1 VPAEIKSSLSLFLS
15 GRLFPPP
22 LHFFRTSAWSLT
34 VEQPA
39 RMLRP
44 YKDQEEDITVEVHC
58 QGRQGAVL
66 KSKQSAEI
74 PVKIMASKVNQSSSD
89 K

>member
-1 VPAEIKSSLSLFLS
+1 
-15 GRLFPPP
+15 
-22 LHFFRTSAWSLT
+22 
-34 VEQPA
+34 
-39 RMLRP
+39 MLRP